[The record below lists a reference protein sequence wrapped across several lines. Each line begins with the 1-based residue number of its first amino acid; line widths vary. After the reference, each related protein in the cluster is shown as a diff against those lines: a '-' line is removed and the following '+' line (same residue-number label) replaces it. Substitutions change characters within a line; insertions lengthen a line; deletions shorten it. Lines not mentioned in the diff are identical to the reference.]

1 MTLSTFGA
9 IMGFSAEIIQQTET
23 FYKTMVQK
31 AKDPIL
37 SEALRVLLEEEGK
50 NYSLM
55 EKTRRENVT
64 EMILEPI
71 TGLHQSDYEVEMKGM
86 DQTKDADL
94 LKMALTLEERER
106 RFFSEVSDKVP
117 LPEVGRIFRKVAQRK
132 ERSLAKLKTLGL
144 NQFLRGESQNSKS
157 PI

>member
-1 MTLSTFGA
+1 MALSTFGA
-9 IMGFSAEIIQQTET
+9 IMGFAAEMVQQTVT

-37 SEALRVLLEEEGK
+37 REALKVLLEEEEK

-71 TGLHQSDYEVEMKGM
+71 AGLDQGDYEIEAEGM
-86 DQTKDADL
+86 DQTKDVDL
-94 LKMALTLEERER
+94 LKMVLTYEERER

-117 LPEVGRIFRKVAQRK
+117 LPEVGRIFRKVAQKK

-144 NQFLRGESQNSKS
+144 NQL
-157 PI
+157 

>member
-1 MTLSTFGA
+1 L
-9 IMGFSAEIIQQTET
+9 
-23 FYKTMVQK
+23 K
-31 AKDPIL
+31 
-37 SEALRVLLEEEGK
+37 VLLEEAEK

-71 TGLHQSDYEVEMKGM
+71 AGLHQGDYEIEAEGM
-86 DQTKDADL
+86 DQTKDVDL
-94 LKMALTLEERER
+94 LKMVLTYEERER

-117 LPEVGRIFRKVAQRK
+117 LPEVGRIFRKVAQKK

-144 NQFLRGESQNSKS
+144 NQL
-157 PI
+157 

>member
-117 LPEVGRIFRKVAQRK
+117 LLEVGGIFRKVAQKK

-144 NQFLRGESQNSKS
+144 NQFLRGESQNLKS